1 DRVLVFDLP
10 SGREVARTADL
21 RRVSDVRFLTDDV
34 LLLTHFG
41 GCFRWD
47 LRRGGR
53 ELLSEQGWQ
62 SRTAV
67 SPDGQVVAIGTKAGL
82 VLFDVVL
89 GKVRRHLECQFA
101 YGGDGYSPQCP
112 PAFSADGRYVAA
124 DLHGDQRGPHFVVVW
139 DAHT

>member
-1 DRVLVFDLP
+1 MSNRGVPAAGLFLATDFGRREDADFDLGDPLLAINAGGTRVAVSREDADRILVFDLP
-10 SGREVARTADL
+10 SGREVARAADL

-62 SRTAV
+62 SRT
-67 SPDGQVVAIGTKAGL
+67 
-82 VLFDVVL
+82 
-89 GKVRRHLECQFA
+89 
-101 YGGDGYSPQCP
+101 
-112 PAFSADGRYVAA
+112 
-124 DLHGDQRGPHFVVVW
+124 
-139 DAHT
+139 